1 VRSPKHKRGKTPV
14 LSADQA
20 RQLLDSIDVA
30 EPSGLRDRAL
40 IGVMV
45 YTFARVTAVTTM
57 RVEDYFEHGKH
68 AWLRL
73 HEKRR

>member
-1 VRSPKHKRGKTPV
+1 M
-14 LSADQA
+14 L
-20 RQLLDSIDVA
+20 
-30 EPSGLRDRAL
+30 
-40 IGVMV
+40 